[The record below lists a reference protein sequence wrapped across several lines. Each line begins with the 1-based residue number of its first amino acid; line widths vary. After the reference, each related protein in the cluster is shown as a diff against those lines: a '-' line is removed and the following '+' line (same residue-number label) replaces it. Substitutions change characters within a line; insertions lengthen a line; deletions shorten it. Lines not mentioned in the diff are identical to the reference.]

1 MRMALSIAIV
11 TLSLLSILAFFSL
24 CRADTRGLYVRPT
37 ESNSEN
43 VSCPAQTSSDCH
55 TLNDWIENG
64 TSPFMNNTVVVLLPG
79 IHRIT
84 SRNERVFIENVTS
97 LEIVGQQRETVIYC
111 VQGTSFEFF
120 NVVNVSIAFVEFESC
135 TTDSKTAFDIYQP
148 LMDNMLFTLLFVRS
162 ANIQVNGVTIKD
174 GGIIVTESV
183 SGSNF
188 IVKESEIISD
198 ERGFFYSSFAHLKCP
213 DGVPLEIVYILDSNA
228 TILMSKSPCTKL
240 DLRRVS
246 ITNTLH
252 FDFALSVHALWLVLT
267 DVVLY
272 NNSSPL
278 LTNIGASFVDVNGKF
293 VISSNIGDEVY
304 FTKGH
309 IRIHP
314 GTQIDVTNNRF
325 RYNGLSFSN
334 CASFNILSNDDNGLV
349 TVLNFQ
355 NNTNNEGGVFFIVNA
370 DPLRVNRVRIN
381 NTKFTFVNNTSIG
394 FDDDRLSAAGIMFLE
409 NSVVKMKNS
418 AVRFVANRSP
428 LSGGLT
434 MIKTVL
440 DATNISAEFI
450 DNHGSDG
457 GGLSLYEESTIFFND
472 YCFWKFCHNTA
483 SRKGGAIF
491 VEDSDNINTQTKKA
505 NNMRALMFLGGIGV
519 NLQLSGDKATVAGNE
534 VYGGWIDIFDDA
546 TRYNTSRN
554 DSGLSTVASNPTRVC
569 LCINS
574 VPDCTITEHQ
584 IAVFPGEMF
593 EAEAVAVGQRFGV
606 VPSIVIPDLR
616 EKGILYKGQD
626 VQSVGKEC
634 TTLEYKVHSLNARE
648 EITLKAQDLGVP
660 KLDYLLI
667 HLPLKYHILFKQ
679 FSIIASLKRCPIGF
693 TLDTTLRECTCS
705 QTIKL
710 HKKINCNFSSYTIT
724 RAKGA
729 WLGARLKN
737 NQTEYYDIVIH
748 DHCPYDYCRTDID
761 SMILNLESSDKQ
773 CAHGRT
779 GVLCGRCKANHSQV
793 LGTARCKLC
802 SQTMLPVIIL
812 ASITAGISLVGFLMV
827 LNLTVSSGYINGIIF
842 YANVIRMSQTAFY
855 PTEIGSSSTFLATF
869 IAWLNLDLGIETCFY
884 DGLDA
889 YDKTWLQFV
898 FPTYIWVMVI
908 TVIISSHYSSRA
920 SKVFSNNS
928 VQVLATL
935 FLLSYVKILRTIVTV
950 LSYTTLTYS
959 DGSTER
965 VWLYDGNVKYLE
977 GKHIPLF
984 IASFLLLI
992 LLSVFY
998 TLPLVVIQWL
1008 QKFSHY
1014 RILCWINRL
1023 MPLLDAY
1030 TGPYKF
1036 KHRYWTGSLLLV
1048 RVVFLIIFSF
1058 NISNNPAV
1066 NLLTIA
1072 VVTFT
1077 LLVYI
1082 SFVQVYKSWVHNAL
1096 EIASLFNLS
1105 LLSVVTFYQMAT
1117 EGRITLS
1124 TNLSTGITFGILSL
1138 LVFHHSFK
1146 RLLSSRMIKR
1156 MSMKI
1161 RIILRKKRVHDDSN
1175 DEVQNGENI
1184 IVNELTHTSVE
1195 LCEPLV
1201 QH

>member
-1 MRMALSIAIV
+1 MASVTVIV
-11 TLSLLSILAFFSL
+11 SLLISLVFFSL
-24 CRADTRGLYVRPT
+24 CGADKRRLYVRPT
-37 ESNSEN
+37 ESSSVNA
-43 VSCPAQTSSDCH
+43 SCPAQTSSDCH

-64 TSPFMNNTVVVLLPG
+64 TSPFINETVVVLLPG

-97 LEIVGQQRETVIYC
+97 LVIVGQQRETVISC
-111 VQGTSFEFF
+111 VQGTSFEFYH
-120 NVVNVSIAFVEFESC
+120 VVNVSIAFVEFESC
-135 TTDSKTAFDIYQP
+135 ATDSERVFDTFQYP
-148 LMDNMLFTLLFVRS
+148 LIDIMLFTFLFKQS
-162 ANIQVNGVTIKD
+162 KNIQVNGVTIKD
-174 GGIIVTESV
+174 GGIIVTDSV

-188 IVKESEIISD
+188 NVKDSEIISD
-198 ERGFFYSSFAHLKCP
+198 QRGFIYSSFAHLKCP

-228 TILMSKSPCTKL
+228 TIKMVSSPCTKL
-240 DLRRVS
+240 DLQRVS
-246 ITNTLH
+246 ITNVH
-252 FDFALSVHALWLVLT
+252 HYDVALSVHALRLILT

-278 LTNIGASFVDVNGKF
+278 INIGASFVDVTGKF
-293 VISSNIGDEVY
+293 VIYSNIGDEVH
-304 FTKGH
+304 FTIGH

-325 RYNGLSFSN
+325 SDNGLSFSN
-334 CASFNILSNDDNGLV
+334 CASINILSNDDSGLV

-355 NNTNNEGGVFFIVNA
+355 NNTSNEGGVFIIVNTN
-370 DPLRVNRVRIN
+370 PVRIN
-381 NTKFTFVNNTSIG
+381 NAKFTFVNNTSSG
-394 FDDDRLSAAGIMFLE
+394 FDDGLSAAGIMFMKK
-409 NSVVKMKNS
+409 SVVKMKNS
-418 AVRFVANRSP
+418 SVKFVANHSP

-434 MIKTVL
+434 MIKTVIE
-440 DATNISAEFI
+440 ATNIFAEFI

-457 GGLSLYEESTIFFND
+457 GGLSLYEGSYIYFSD
-472 YCFWKFCHNTA
+472 YSSLRFHHNA
-483 SRKGGAIF
+483 VSRKGGAIF
-491 VEDSDNINTQTKKA
+491 VEDSGNINRQTKKA
-505 NNMRALMFLGGIGV
+505 NNLRGLIFVNGV
-519 NLQLSGDKATVAGNE
+519 GVDLELSGDKATVAGNE
-534 VYGGWIDIFDDA
+534 VYGGWIDILEYGG
-546 TRYNTSRN
+546 TYNISQN
-554 DSGLSTVASNPTRVC
+554 DSGLSTVASNPTPVC

-574 VPDCTITEHQ
+574 VPNCNITEHQ
-584 IAVFPGEMF
+584 IAVFPGEKF
-593 EAEAVAVGQRFGV
+593 EVEAVAVGQRFGV
-606 VPSIVIPDLR
+606 VPSIVIADLR

-648 EITLKAQDLGVP
+648 VITLRAQDVGVP
-660 KLDYLLI
+660 KLDEELRGI
-667 HLPLKYHILFKQ
+667 LPLRYHILFKQ
-679 FSIIASLKRCPIGF
+679 FSILTTLKTCPIGF

-705 QTIKL
+705 QTIKV
-710 HKKINCNFSSYTIT
+710 HKNINCNFSSYTIT

-729 WLGARLKN
+729 WLGARFKD

-748 DHCPYDYCRTDID
+748 DHCPYDYCRNDID
-761 SMILNLESSDKQ
+761 SMNLHLGSSDKQ
-773 CAHGRT
+773 CAYSRT
-779 GVLCGRCKANHSQV
+779 GVLCGRCKGNHSQV

-812 ASITAGISLVGFLMV
+812 ASITAGIILVGFLMV

-842 YANVIRMSQTAFY
+842 YGNVIRMSQTAFY
-855 PTEIGSSSTFLATF
+855 PTEIGSSSTFLTTF

-898 FPTYIWVMVI
+898 FPAFIWVMVI

-950 LSYTTLTYS
+950 LSYTSLTYS

-965 VWLYDGNVKYLE
+965 VWLYDGNVKYFE

-1023 MPLLDAY
+1023 MPLFDAY

-1036 KHRYWTGSLLLV
+1036 KHRYWTGGLLLV

-1058 NISNNPAV
+1058 NVSNNPAV
-1066 NLLTIA
+1066 NLLAIA
-1072 VVTFT
+1072 VVTLT
-1077 LLVYI
+1077 LLVYV
-1082 SFVQVYKSWVHNAL
+1082 SFVQVYKSWVHNGL

-1138 LVFHHSFK
+1138 LVLHHSFK
-1146 RLLSSRMIKR
+1146 RLLSSRRIKS
-1156 MSMKI
+1156 MLMKI
-1161 RIILRKKRVHDDSN
+1161 SIKLRKKRVHDDTD

>member
-1 MRMALSIAIV
+1 MSMSLAIV
-11 TLSLLSILAFFSL
+11 TVSLPSILAFFSL
-24 CRADTRGLYVRPT
+24 CRADTRGFYVRPT
-37 ESNSEN
+37 ESNSAN
-43 VSCPAQTSSDCH
+43 ASCPAQTSSDCH

-64 TSPFMNNTVVVLLPG
+64 TSPFMNDTVVILLPG

-97 LEIVGQQRETVIYC
+97 LVIVGQQRETVISC
-111 VQGTSFEFF
+111 VQGMSFEFY
-120 NVVNVSIAFVEFESC
+120 NVVDVTIAFIEFESC
-135 TTDSKTAFDIYQP
+135 ATDSSRVFDIRYS
-148 LMDNMLFTLLFVRS
+148 LIDVMLFTFLFEQS
-162 ANIQVNGVTIKD
+162 KDILMKGVTIKD

-213 DGVPLEIVYILDSNA
+213 DGVPLEIVYIVDSNA
-228 TILMSKSPCTKL
+228 TIKMVSSPCTKL

-246 ITNTLH
+246 IKNALH
-252 FDFALSVHALWLVLT
+252 YIFALSVHALWLVLT

-278 LTNIGASFVDVNGKF
+278 LTNIGASYVDVTGKF
-293 VISSNIGDEVY
+293 VVYSNIGGEVH
-304 FTKGH
+304 FINSH
-309 IRIHP
+309 ITIHP
-314 GTQIDVTNNRF
+314 GTQIDITNNNF
-325 RYNGLSFSN
+325 RKNGLSFSN
-334 CASFNILSNDDNGLV
+334 CAFINILSNDDSGLE

-355 NNTNNEGGVFFIVNA
+355 NNTSNEGGVFVIVNT
-370 DPLRVNRVRIN
+370 NSMIN
-381 NTKFTFVNNTSIG
+381 NANFTFVNNTSIG
-394 FDDDRLSAAGIMFLE
+394 FDDNRLSAAGIMFLK
-409 NSVVKMKNS
+409 NSLVKMKKS

-434 MIKTVL
+434 MIKTEL

-450 DNHGSDG
+450 DNHGNNG
-457 GGLSLYEESTIFFND
+457 GGLSLYEGSTLVFDD
-472 YCFWKFCHNTA
+472 YSFLTFCHNTA

-491 VEDSDNINTQTKKA
+491 VEDSGNINDQTKKA
-505 NNMRALMFLGGIGV
+505 NNLRALMFLGGIGV
-519 NLQLSGDKATVAGNE
+519 DLQLSGDKATVAGNE
-534 VYGGWIDIFDDA
+534 VYGGWIDILDYGR
-546 TRYNTSRN
+546 RYNISQN

-574 VPDCTITEHQ
+574 VPNCNITEHQ
-584 IAVFPGEMF
+584 IAVYPGEMF

-606 VPSIVIPDLR
+606 VPSIIIADLR
-616 EKGILYKGQD
+616 EKRILHKGQD

-648 EITLKAQDLGVP
+648 LITLRAQDVGVP
-660 KLDYLLI
+660 KLDKELRQI
-667 HLPLKYHILFKQ
+667 LPLKYHILFKQ
-679 FSIIASLKRCPIGF
+679 FSIITTLKRCPIGF
-693 TLDTTLRECTCS
+693 TLDTILRECTCS
-705 QTIKL
+705 QTIKI
-710 HKKINCNFSSYTIT
+710 HKNINCNISSYTIT

-729 WLGARLKN
+729 WLGVRLKN

-812 ASITAGISLVGFLMV
+812 ASITAGIILVGFLMV

-869 IAWLNLDLGIETCFY
+869 NAWLNLDLGIETCFY

-898 FPTYIWVMVI
+898 FPAYIWVMVI

-1066 NLLTIA
+1066 NLLAIA

-1077 LLVYI
+1077 LLVYV

-1138 LVFHHSFK
+1138 LVLHHSFK

-1161 RIILRKKRVHDDSN
+1161 SIKLRKKRVHDDSD
-1175 DEVQNGENI
+1175 DEVQNRENI